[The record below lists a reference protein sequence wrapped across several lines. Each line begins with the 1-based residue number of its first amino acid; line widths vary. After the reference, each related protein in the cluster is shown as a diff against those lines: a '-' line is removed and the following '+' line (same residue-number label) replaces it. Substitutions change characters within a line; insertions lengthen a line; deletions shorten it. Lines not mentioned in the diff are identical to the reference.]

1 MPVCLYQ
8 SLYLL
13 VRCCYLGCAAGL
25 ADGFAY
31 SALCF
36 PLPAA
41 LPSLSAAPA
50 APQSLPQPRGTDTH
64 SVYLSM
70 LHAHTSLLYLASAAA
85 LAALAW
91 AGYKLSGK
99 DKNKDTT
106 QEEEEDKQD
115 QGYQLPKLRIR
126 PLKPAVDLATYSYM

>member
-1 MPVCLYQ
+1 MSKCLYN

-41 LPSLSAAPA
+41 LPTLSAAPA

-64 SVYLSM
+64 SVQRSM
-70 LHAHTSLLYLASAAA
+70 FHAPAPWVYLASAAA

-99 DKNKDTT
+99 DKTDHAAQQEDNKD
-106 QEEEEDKQD
+106 QD
-115 QGYQLPKLRIR
+115 YQLPKLRTR